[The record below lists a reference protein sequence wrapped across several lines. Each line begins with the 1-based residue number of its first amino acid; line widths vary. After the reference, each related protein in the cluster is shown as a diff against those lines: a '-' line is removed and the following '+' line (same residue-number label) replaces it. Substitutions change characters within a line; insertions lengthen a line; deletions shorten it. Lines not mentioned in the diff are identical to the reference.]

1 MKKQDVK
8 NGLVAVGNTAAKAAK
23 STKTQMT
30 KAVSAGLKN
39 AGEKAKQ
46 AHHDI
51 RMARYNPLFPEEYID
66 PSFDL
71 PNMIVIADEDER
83 KGIPECEGAI
93 GWLSKEAGIEVLHLY
108 EGAVPFSGLHF
119 YPNAS
124 IGSVYYKD
132 SFDPKRYIDLSVFHS
147 VVQKD
152 KMTELRNIA
161 HCLGATECRLE
172 SYEEEKSVR
181 IESKKGGTKSKIP
194 TNAGTISANAATS
207 SSSSNSEIQKR
218 RMEFSQTFEGS
229 SDPVAPELKWF
240 EHDLE
245 VKSLIK
251 MVCAGTSGNRTKDY
265 TINLD
270 SSSSA
275 TISAKQAARIDL
287 ALKKL
292 GASANFSMEGESRN
306 ESRQHLIYTIKFGA

>member
-8 NGLVAVGNTAAKAAK
+8 KGLVTVGNTAAKAAK
-23 STKTQMT
+23 STGVQVAKTVT
-30 KAVSAGLKN
+30 TGLKS

-51 RMARYNPLFPEEYID
+51 RLAHYNPLFPEEYID
-66 PSFDL
+66 SSFDL
-71 PNMIVIADEDER
+71 PNMIVVADEDER
-83 KGIPECEGAI
+83 KGIPECDGAM
-93 GWLSKEAGIEVLHLY
+93 GWRSKEAGIEVLHLY
-108 EGAVPFSGLHF
+108 EEAVPFSGLHF
-119 YPNAS
+119 YPKAS

-172 SYEEEKSVR
+172 SYEEEKLVR
-181 IESKKGGTKSKIP
+181 IERKRGGAKAKIP
-194 TNAGTISANAATS
+194 TNAGTLSANAVTS

-229 SDPVAPELKWF
+229 TTPVAPELKWF

-245 VKSLIK
+245 LNSLIK
-251 MVCAGTSGNRTKDY
+251 MVCAETSSNRLKDY

-275 TISAKQAARIDL
+275 TISAKQAAKIDL

-306 ESRQHLIYTIKFGA
+306 ESRQHLVYTIKFGA